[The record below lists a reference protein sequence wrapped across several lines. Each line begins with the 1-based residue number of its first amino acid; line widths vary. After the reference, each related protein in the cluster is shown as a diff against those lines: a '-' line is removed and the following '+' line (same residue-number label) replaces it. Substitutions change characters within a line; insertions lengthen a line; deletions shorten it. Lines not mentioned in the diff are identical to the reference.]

1 MSLSALTAEEAH
13 TCRTMRPYCGH
24 GFTKWL
30 PEVYRVDLDSWETL
44 KGGFHYRFSLTIKI
58 KYDFFQ
64 LFTVVII
71 EKVHKKS
78 VSQTRPIINFGRR

>member
-58 KYDFFQ
+58 KYDFFSI
-64 LFTVVII
+64 VYSG
-71 EKVHKKS
+71 HYRKS
-78 VSQTRPIINFGRR
+78 TQEIGVTDSTNYKFWA